1 MCVIAFHSTG
11 DGADTSLSSVS
22 RLRETEPFV
31 HQAAIPMSAR
41 AASAPPR
48 REPPAITVS
57 SQQPLHDTIRRT
69 RGFSVGRF
77 AARAAFR
84 LSPQACLLRTSD
96 HPVGGLQAGEHG
108 LKCTLGQNA
117 EEAKSSAMLRR
128 IVHVAWRTGALH
140 LTAHP
145 HRLGV
150 HGNLPHTITIQV

>member
-1 MCVIAFHSTG
+1 MSRHVTQCVKEL
-11 DGADTSLSSVS
+11 LSSRQVERRSVGCVDALPSS
-22 RLRETEPFV
+22 RRRV
-31 HQAAIPMSAR
+31 AR
-41 AASAPPR
+41 AASAPLR

-57 SQQPLHDTIRRT
+57 SQQRLHDTIRRT

-84 LSPQACLLRTSD
+84 LSPQACLFGTSD

-108 LKCTLGQNA
+108 LKHTLGQNA
-117 EEAKSSAMLRR
+117 EEAKSSAVLRR